1 MRPLIPTTPKDWM
14 DWFEKEEALAKDIK
28 RLHSEQLW
36 TPTKYD
42 LEWTKN
48 LYRSLKTDGGVWMF
62 GTGEMSELVDTTN
75 ATFTRFGDKME
86 LTNIRIKNPLK
97 GEILKDRINKAQA
110 CFQKLGIQCI
120 VDLENIR

>member
-1 MRPLIPTTPKDWM
+1 MRCG
-14 DWFEKEEALAKDIK
+14 
-28 RLHSEQLW
+28 

-48 LYRSLKTDGGVWMF
+48 LYKSLKDGGEWLF
-62 GTGEMSELVDTTN
+62 GTGDMGETIDSTN
-75 ATFTRFGDKME
+75 AAFTRFGDKME
-86 LTNIRIKNPLK
+86 LTSIKINNPLK

-120 VDLENIR
+120 VDLENIK